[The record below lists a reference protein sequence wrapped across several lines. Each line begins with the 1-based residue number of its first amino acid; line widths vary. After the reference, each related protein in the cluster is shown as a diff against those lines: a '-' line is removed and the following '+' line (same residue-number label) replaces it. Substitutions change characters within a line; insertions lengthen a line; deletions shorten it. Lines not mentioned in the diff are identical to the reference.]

1 MHVLSLPSGREVKR
15 IPVFNMG
22 SNKMTIHIASSAPVY
37 SLEGIQGG
45 EGRRGNGDPDLDKWK
60 T

>member
-1 MHVLSLPSGREVKR
+1 MPSGREVKR
-15 IPVFNMG
+15 TPVFNMD
-22 SNKMTIHIASSAPVY
+22 SNKMTIHIASPAPAY
-37 SLEGIQGG
+37 SLGGIQDG